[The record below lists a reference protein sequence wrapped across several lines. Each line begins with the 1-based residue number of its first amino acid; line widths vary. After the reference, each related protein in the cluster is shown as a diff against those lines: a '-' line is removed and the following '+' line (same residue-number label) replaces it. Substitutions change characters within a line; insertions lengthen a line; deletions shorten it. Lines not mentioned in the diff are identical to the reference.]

1 MTGDISPCPIPYL
14 IELLRRGSQAGAVPL
29 TILDTPG
36 DSAMTSP
43 PIHLRLRL
51 YSSSHLSLPSLV
63 EELADSCRVAIQS
76 ISRQEG
82 AASFAVRQL
91 TRTDPLDVE
100 LSGPIQAV
108 QCWLQQLEGHAITI
122 QGKGHCHGDGWYC

>member
-1 MTGDISPCPIPYL
+1 M
-14 IELLRRGSQAGAVPL
+14 PL

-63 EELADSCRVAIQS
+63 EELADSCRVVIQS

-100 LSGPIQAV
+100 LSGPIHAV
-108 QCWLQQLEGHAITI
+108 QCWLQQLERHAITI
-122 QGKGHCHGDGWYC
+122 RGKGHCHGDG